1 MSDIGFPQD
10 NQERR
15 VSGLHGRGK
24 LHELVRAQSGNMRST
39 KSMKGELLTLEQ
51 IQKLKDTNNNWRV
64 RTTTIDQILHD
75 VMERV
80 EKDQD
85 YIMFNS
91 ERLLDFFV
99 AMLGDQ
105 NFKIVLN
112 SLHVLNLIVS
122 MPLQE

>member
-1 MSDIGFPQD
+1 
-10 NQERR
+10 
-15 VSGLHGRGK
+15 
-24 LHELVRAQSGNMRST
+24 
-39 KSMKGELLTLEQ
+39 MKGELLTIEQ

-99 AMLGDQ
+99 AMLVDQ

-112 SLHVLNLIVS
+112 SLHVLNLIVQ
-122 MPLQE
+122 MPMQLQRYEILMRR